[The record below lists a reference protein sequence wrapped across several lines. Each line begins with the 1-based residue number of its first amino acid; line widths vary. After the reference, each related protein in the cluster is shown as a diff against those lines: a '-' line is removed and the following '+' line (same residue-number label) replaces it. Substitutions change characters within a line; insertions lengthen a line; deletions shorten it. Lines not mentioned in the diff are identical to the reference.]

1 MHINGKINTCRTK
14 SVKVNKVY
22 NRNCTHLTD
31 MLPLSLRLIAEK
43 KNTGISYKK
52 ILKKIDAF
60 LNHHLLTSVLSE
72 GARTKI
78 RNELFHMKVLGLP
91 CLMNVLSFI
100 EQEENENVPLCEKSK
115 TDAEKLQ
122 KQLLFRQC

>member
-1 MHINGKINTCRTK
+1 MY
-14 SVKVNKVY
+14 SL
-22 NRNCTHLTD
+22 NRHA
-31 MLPLSLRLIAEK
+31 SF
-43 KNTGISYKK
+43 ISASDSRKKK
-52 ILKKIDAF
+52 IQAFHIKKFLKKIDAF

-122 KQLLFRQC
+122 KQLLFRQF